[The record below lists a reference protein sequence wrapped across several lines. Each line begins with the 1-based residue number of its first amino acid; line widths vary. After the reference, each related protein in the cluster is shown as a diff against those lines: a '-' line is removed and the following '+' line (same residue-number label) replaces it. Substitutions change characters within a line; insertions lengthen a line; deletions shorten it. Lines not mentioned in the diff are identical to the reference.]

1 MRRIDAIPGEPLDW
15 PRMAPA
21 RFEALNDL
29 AALNRDRAISPQT
42 RKLTTPPTPLPAT

>member
-1 MRRIDAIPGEPLDW
+1 MRPIDEIPGEPLDW

-29 AALNRDRAISPQT
+29 AALNRDRAISVSGGAKIPHV
-42 RKLTTPPTPLPAT
+42 